1 MDSEPLYCA
10 EQVQSEFAPSSL
22 CYRELHP
29 LRCPPTLAQIKVPD
43 ALPEILKEYTKEVIR
58 ANPTDIM
65 AWSAK

>member
-10 EQVQSEFAPSSL
+10 EQI
-22 CYRELHP
+22 R
-29 LRCPPTLAQIKVPD
+29 VPD

-58 ANPTDIM
+58 ANPTDIH

>member
-10 EQVQSEFAPSSL
+10 EQVRKRARVI
-22 CYRELHP
+22 CVCMIATATR
-29 LRCPPTLAQIKVPD
+29 LRMSQIKVPD

-58 ANPTDIM
+58 ANPTDIT